1 MTRKALKPAI
11 LWTAKEVIQATQGHV
26 NPDIMHQSWEA
37 TGVSIDSRT
46 IKRGEL
52 FIALEGQNFDGHDY
66 VADAFVRGA
75 AAAIISRMP
84 NDVPE
89 DWALVVVDDTYQALE
104 DLAGVARH
112 RNQGTMVALTGSV
125 GKTGTK
131 EALRLC
137 LGAQGPAFA
146 SEGNLNNHIGA
157 PLTLARM
164 PEDSF
169 YNVFELGMNHA
180 GEIEP
185 LAKMVRPDVAII
197 TNVHEVHIENFEDEE
212 GIADAKAEI
221 FAGLSPNG
229 TAIINA
235 DNRHYARLLAHAK
248 TRGIKNILSFG
259 SDRDCD
265 AYVVDAQ
272 CHATSSAVSAVVNGE
287 RLIYSL
293 AVPGKHWVLNSLAVL
308 LAVSAAGAD
317 VPTAARALSYL
328 KPVKGRGS
336 RSRITTAFGAFIL
349 IDESYNASPTAMRA
363 AFGVLDKTD
372 PQPGGRRIAVLGDM
386 LELGEHAPKLHADL
400 SRDMVRAGIETVHC
414 SGPMMKHLYEALP
427 EEMRGH
433 YAEDAGTLAPLV
445 ANDVTGGDVVLVKG
459 SNGSKMKAVVEELTA
474 LSEEEAIY
482 HTSTA
487 LAVNDG

>member
-11 LWTAKEVIQATQGHV
+11 LWTAKEVIQAVQGHV
-26 NPDIMHQSWEA
+26 NPDLAHQAWEA

-52 FIALEGQNFDGHDY
+52 FLALEGENFDGHDY

-75 AAAIISRMP
+75 AAAIISRVP
-84 NDVPE
+84 DNVPE
-89 DWALVVVDDTYQALE
+89 DWALVVVDDTYEALE

-157 PLTLARM
+157 PLTLSRM
-164 PEDSF
+164 PTDSF

-185 LAKMVRPDVAII
+185 LAKMVQPDIAII

-248 TRGIKNILSFG
+248 TRGIKNILTFG
-259 SDRDCD
+259 SDRGTD
-265 AYVVDAQ
+265 AYIVDAQ
-272 CHATSSAVSAVVNGE
+272 CHATSSAISAVVNGE

-293 AVPGKHWVLNSLAVL
+293 SVPGKHWVLNSLAVL

-336 RSRITTAFGAFIL
+336 RSLVSTAFGAFTL

-363 AFGVLDKTD
+363 AFAVLDKTD

-386 LELGEHAPKLHADL
+386 LELGDHATSAHAGLARDL
-400 SRDMVRAGIETVHC
+400 RKAGIETVHC
-414 SGPMMKHLYEALP
+414 SGPMMRHLYDALP
-427 EEMRGH
+427 HEMRGH
-433 YAEDAGTLAPLV
+433 YAPDAATLAPLV
-445 ANDVTGGDVVLVKG
+445 ANDITGGDVVLVKG

-474 LSEEEAIY
+474 LSDEEQVY
-482 HTSTA
+482 HNSTA